1 MNKPPVAMTASAEL
15 PRRHLGWWAALG
27 VLLVAAGGWW
37 ALSQPAPGAAAAAL
51 FQHAKLPQAA
61 PSAAQQATA
70 AALANDHRAALPAVT
85 DSFLTEHLQQIFE
98 DMLLEA
104 TVNKESDK
112 LRDVAVLRQRLNA
125 LVGKYFPP
133 DLVQRATALLARYV
147 DYRQALGQL
156 AAPTDPADPSA
167 MRAAL
172 QARDRVRQQYFSTD
186 EYEALFAQDER
197 LDRYTLARLGV
208 ERQTQLSDE
217 QKQAA
222 LDVATQGL
230 SDSQRAQRSA
240 AVQHLD
246 IQTQTAAFD
255 SRNTSANERHAQR
268 SAQYGEPAAS
278 RLAQLD
284 AQERQW
290 QNSLDQYAQTATAQP
305 INAGVEQRQQLDQ
318 LRLQLFTPEQQ
329 LRVDAALALRA
340 LNRQAAKN

>member
-1 MNKPPVAMTASAEL
+1 MAATAS
-15 PRRHLGWWAALG
+15 PRTHLAGWVAGA

-37 ALSQPAPGAAAAAL
+37 ALSPPAPGASAAAL
-51 FQHAKLPQAA
+51 VQGERLPQATPSTA
-61 PSAAQQATA
+61 QSAAVAWPDDRRAGVPA
-70 AALANDHRAALPAVT
+70 AT
-85 DSFLTEHLQQIFE
+85 DSFLTDHLQQTFE

-104 TVNKESDK
+104 TANAESGVV
-112 LRDVAVLRQRLNA
+112 RDVAVLRQRLNA

-133 DLVQRATALLARYV
+133 ELAQRATALLMRYV

-172 QARDRVRQQYFSTD
+172 QARDRVRQQYFSAE

-197 LDRYTLARLGV
+197 LDRYTLARLGI
-208 ERQTQLSDE
+208 ERQTQLSAE

-222 LDVATQGL
+222 LTAAAQGL

-246 IQTQTAAFD
+246 VQTQTAAFD
-255 SRNTSANERHAQR
+255 SRNAPAAERHAQR
-268 SAQYGEPAAS
+268 SAQYGEQAAG

-284 AQERQW
+284 GQERQW
-290 QNSLDQYAQTATAQP
+290 QTSLDQYAQATAALP
-305 INAGVEQRQQLDQ
+305 ANASAEQRQQLEQ
-318 LRLQLFTPEQQ
+318 LRQQLFTPEQQ
-329 LRVDAALALRA
+329 LRVDAGLALRA
-340 LNRQAAKN
+340 LSRQAANH